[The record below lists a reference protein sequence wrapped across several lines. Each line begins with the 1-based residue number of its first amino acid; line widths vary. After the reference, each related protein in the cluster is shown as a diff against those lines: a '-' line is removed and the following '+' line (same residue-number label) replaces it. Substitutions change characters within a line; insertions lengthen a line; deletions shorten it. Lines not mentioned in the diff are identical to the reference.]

1 MLKTE
6 RRKLL
11 LFYFYT
17 EQEEIKFTNE
27 YTRFLSCPLIR
38 LLSFTRRHL
47 LYMECMW
54 SLSLSSLTLCSIPFS
69 FKQILF
75 QMTLATCLFFLL
87 SIIYLFCI
95 VPNWIRRKAGRKRE
109 LSEMAISI
117 ELVTFLVYFPHSNW
131 YWCIAY
137 VQLTY
142 TKIYNLF
149 AIVYADML
157 FFASVSFLRFYLAKI
172 DVGKM
177 WKPLSTIVM
186 CTHIFNYITGLYTCS
201 CHFNFED
208 AFDHCKSYLLMSH
221 LHSKESQ
228 MRLNRP
234 GKQKASVGVDGAWGS
249 EGGQGRDGG

>member
-75 QMTLATCLFFLL
+75 QMTLATCLFFSALN
-87 SIIYLFCI
+87 YLFVLHCTELNSSQSWKETRTERNGNKYRVGDISCLFSAFELILMHCI
-95 VPNWIRRKAGRKRE
+95 
-109 LSEMAISI
+109 
-117 ELVTFLVYFPHSNW
+117 
-131 YWCIAY
+131 
-137 VQLTY
+137 
-142 TKIYNLF
+142 
-149 AIVYADML
+149 
-157 FFASVSFLRFYLAKI
+157 
-172 DVGKM
+172 
-177 WKPLSTIVM
+177 
-186 CTHIFNYITGLYTCS
+186 CTANIHKNI
-201 CHFNFED
+201 
-208 AFDHCKSYLLMSH
+208 
-221 LHSKESQ
+221 
-228 MRLNRP
+228 
-234 GKQKASVGVDGAWGS
+234 
-249 EGGQGRDGG
+249 